1 MAELAKKLHLKKNG
15 VEQTAKAYSTIAEV
29 GEHWV
34 NAKIDGVPAYV
45 AIGDTADG
53 RATSGMVKG
62 SGGDAYAILS
72 SGKLPYNKIE
82 YRTPGTYTFTSPATT
97 LRVTTAGAG
106 GGGGAGKV
114 ESGDNRDSYYPGGA
128 GGRGGLVTK
137 TVSISITE
145 GQTVSVIVGAGGAG
159 GIRGTGTYDV
169 GTSGT
174 AGGTSSILGVSA
186 VGGGGGNRATTGWDG
201 SPGTSYG
208 NGGAGGNGGKG
219 HNNGSAG
226 APGWVI
232 IEYGGDI

>member
-1 MAELAKKLHLKKNG
+1 MAELVKKHHYKKNG
-15 VEQTAKAYSTIAEV
+15 VEQTAKTYSTIAEA
-29 GEHWV
+29 GTEYIE
-34 NAKIDGVPAYV
+34 NKIDGVICYV
-45 AIGDTADG
+45 AIGDTTDS

-62 SGGDAYAILS
+62 SGGDTYAILS
-72 SGKLPYNKIE
+72 SGKLPYNKVE

-106 GGGGAGKV
+106 GGGGAGMV
-114 ESGDNRDSYYPGGA
+114 NADDNRDTSFLGGV
-128 GGRGGLVTK
+128 GGQGGLVTT
-137 TVSISITE
+137 TVTIT
-145 GQTVSVIVGAGGAG
+145 GAQTVSVIVGAGGAG

-186 VGGGGGNRATTGWDG
+186 VGGGGGNRATTAWDG
-201 SPGTSYG
+201 YAGTSYG
-208 NGGAGGNGGKG
+208 DGGTGGNGGRG
-219 HNNGSAG
+219 RSNGSAG

>member
-201 SPGTSYG
+201 
-208 NGGAGGNGGKG
+208 
-219 HNNGSAG
+219 
-226 APGWVI
+226 
-232 IEYGGDI
+232 